1 MFMNII
7 TLIILVVSAFVVSGV
22 NSHKKQ
28 LVKDLT
34 RKSVILTTKI
44 YRIDVQTFTALHENI
59 MAGLYALLG
68 FSLFVSG
75 YDVLRLVYPKLFSNI
90 VSIHHIKLV
99 GFSVLAFFIYVN
111 AKNYIEFMGRLSKKY
126 KFRLDRYKI
135 VA

>member
-75 YDVLRLVYPKLFSNI
+75 YDVL
-90 VSIHHIKLV
+90 
-99 GFSVLAFFIYVN
+99 
-111 AKNYIEFMGRLSKKY
+111 
-126 KFRLDRYKI
+126 
-135 VA
+135 

>member
-7 TLIILVVSAFVVSGV
+7 TLIILVVSVFVISGV

-68 FSLFVSG
+68 FVSG
-75 YDVLRLVYPKLFSNI
+75 YDVLRLAYPKLFSNI